1 MRCPSFFRTDGIPPK
16 ASAEERLL
24 AASGRCARG
33 VAENR
38 RFRESAWAVV
48 LVACAVW
55 ISHRQTPLSVAAEAV
70 WIIDEIRFRD
80 ALDRGDYALAGKR
93 LSELE
98 KSWGNH
104 VEKQQRRARVNENKK
119 NDPFWIHLRYRRAQL
134 EHCRGDYEAA
144 ATAYDECLKLIAKRQ
159 FALIKSIRVSPIGIN
174 ASIQSAALH
183 WEQIV
188 DFLDRGKIASAIKA
202 RMQTDAAI
210 DVAEDK
216 IQNAQNLVNE
226 FVGNISEV
234 ANLQDGFG
242 AMYLDVGKLRTA
254 KKMFTDSSEL
264 RERFFADLNLG
275 SDFRSASARS
285 ARNLGRLELKL
296 AQDALQR
303 GDTPAVH
310 DLAERSEIFLE
321 NSEAIL
327 SGINGQSFFRA
338 DGQSRSKL
346 GYYLVL
352 ADLKFNRAELAV
364 LRAIACYHA
373 DDKEGAMHQLNQA
386 EGLFSKAAH
395 GVMEHLNPKHPHLLW
410 CWLEMLHIAALR
422 EKCCPADSKL
432 AKDSYSRDKKHYDGL
447 IDSLLATGFLPE
459 KTKRGSQN
467 PVRAIFDE
475 RRTDYLKGDV
485 CTP

>member
-1 MRCPSFFRTDGIPPK
+1 MRCPSFFRTDGIPPN
-16 ASAEERLL
+16 ASAERRPLT
-24 AASGRCARG
+24 ASGRCGFGIAQ
-33 VAENR
+33 NW
-38 RFRESAWAVV
+38 RFRESFWAVV
-48 LVACAVW
+48 LVACAVG

-70 WIIDEIRFRD
+70 WIIDEIRYAD

-174 ASIQSAALH
+174 ASIQSAAFH

-216 IQNAQNLVNE
+216 MQNAQNLVNE

-242 AMYLDVGKLRTA
+242 AMYLDVGKLKTA
-254 KKMFTDSSEL
+254 KKLFTDSSEL
-264 RERFFADLNLG
+264 RERFFADINLG
-275 SDFRSASARS
+275 SEFRSASARS

-303 GDTPAVH
+303 GDTPTLN
-310 DLAERSEIFLE
+310 DLAERSEIFLT
-321 NSEAIL
+321 NSEVIL
-327 SGINGQSFFRA
+327 RDINGQNFFRA
-338 DGQSRSKL
+338 DGTSRSRL

-352 ADLKFNRAELAV
+352 ADLNFNHAELAV

-373 DDKEGAMHQLNQA
+373 DDKEGAMHQLSKA
-386 EGLFSKAAH
+386 EELFSKAAH

-432 AKDSYSRDKKHYDGL
+432 EKDSYSRDKKHYDGL

-475 RRTDYLKGDV
+475 RRTDYLTGDV